1 VKQKKNEMDPQTR
14 KKIPV
19 KPQNIQGKSEHKKKK
34 NKLKTVELK
43 VSFIHKVPQNLP
55 ICKT

>member
-19 KPQNIQGKSEHKKKK
+19 KPQNIQGKSEHK
-34 NKLKTVELK
+34 NKEKQT
-43 VSFIHKVPQNLP
+43 
-55 ICKT
+55 